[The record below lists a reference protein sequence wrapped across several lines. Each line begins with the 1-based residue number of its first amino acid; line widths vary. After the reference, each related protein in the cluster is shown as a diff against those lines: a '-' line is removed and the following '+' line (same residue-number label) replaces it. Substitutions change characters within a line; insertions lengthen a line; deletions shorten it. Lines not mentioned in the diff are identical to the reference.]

1 MSHGKGL
8 DAGEKNYPLLSSHV
22 AGKRPQTTQVCSM
35 GTSSKYHPVIK
46 CDIAKSNIYRWL
58 SHQNLHLVRGFSSHV
73 GYRGYDYRFTMVDP
87 PGIEGRSFDSFPPF
101 CPFINISETMD
112 GKFKHLGTQ
121 RKRPCFIGG
130 FTRLKQVEA
139 RDFVDT
145 CGVMKVESI
154 MWQVASKWP
163 TQQLLKLL
171 VLYSICYLYHLL
183 KANPLTK
190 RPIFEGVCPGVSAG
204 LLTQQRVRQFK
215 RLFFPYFRCVHWIWS
230 WGCAIQSADV
240 FRHKAD
246 NFEPENT
253 AVESSIAPAAS
264 IHSQLQ
270 AERVTWNQRAFWHK
284 SGLSVKA
291 LRVLGNH

>member
-145 CGVMKVESI
+145 WSPALLRDNCLGTRITETPKPKIIENHRINGGLMECYYRFNGMLLECYWNVTG
-154 MWQVASKWP
+154 MWMECINHPFVKSNVKKIELWPYFHGFSWGNRP
-163 TQQLLKLL
+163 TQWGIFQQTM
-171 VLYSICYLYHLL
+171 VLTW
-183 KANPLTK
+183 P
-190 RPIFEGVCPGVSAG
+190 RWW
-204 LLTQQRVRQFK
+204 R
-215 RLFFPYFRCVHWIWS
+215 
-230 WGCAIQSADV
+230 IQV
-240 FRHKAD
+240 W
-246 NFEPENT
+246 
-253 AVESSIAPAAS
+253 
-264 IHSQLQ
+264 L
-270 AERVTWNQRAFWHK
+270 
-284 SGLSVKA
+284 
-291 LRVLGNH
+291 